1 MPFSSNL
8 LILYQISYFKPLH
21 LRMQKDAKDAIL
33 TALSLGG
40 NENIGNNII
49 LNALQGY
56 QIQFTTIS
64 TDTIDN

>member
-1 MPFSSNL
+1 
-8 LILYQISYFKPLH
+8 
-21 LRMQKDAKDAIL
+21 MQKDAKDAIL